1 MGVKGFEDEKSLC
14 FKYFSEISKIPRK
27 SFHEEQISAYLVQ
40 FAEDRGLW
48 VHKDAL
54 YNVIMKVPGT
64 SGRENEPPL
73 LIQSHTDMVCQK
85 DIGSPHDF
93 LKDPIEFYADDEGML
108 WAKGTTLGAD
118 DGTGVAMMLGLLD
131 EPNLSHPPLEMVFTS
146 QEEFGV
152 GGAQG
157 LDFSL
162 LSAKRMIGLDGSIEG
177 STMVSATDVLCERID
192 LPLRQEPTAENG
204 YHLSIV
210 GMTSGHGGLFIGAQ
224 RASANKTCAR
234 ILHHLN
240 EKFGIRL
247 NYINGGNLMHA
258 ISRDAEA
265 RFVVDGKIHEDQVIA
280 LVNQIAEE
288 IRHEYSRT
296 DPNIKI
302 KCKPCKLTSAASKKE
317 SDAAISLMYLL
328 PTGAVSRT
336 PDTIKQVEGSY
347 NLSII
352 EMNGEDEVFFHVV
365 SRANYPAN
373 ARELSN
379 VIHEF
384 AKVFGAPISLT
395 SSYPGHY
402 VAKDSPLVTLWAE
415 VYKEDTDKDLIIL
428 YEHCGLDAGSIFNGL
443 QMNDLIMVVPNI
455 YENHTSTEHL
465 DIDSY
470 YRAYEYLKRIVE
482 RC

>member
-1 MGVKGFEDEKSLC
+1 MKGFEDERSLC

-27 SFHEEQISAYLVQ
+27 SFHEEQISNYLLK

-48 VHKDAL
+48 VYRDAL

-64 SGRENEPPL
+64 AGREDEPPL

-85 DIGSPHDF
+85 DIGSTHDF
-93 LKDPIEFYADDEGML
+93 LKDPIEFYADDHGML
-108 WAKGTTLGAD
+108 RANGTTLGAD
-118 DGTGVAMMLGLLD
+118 DGTGVAMMLGLMD
-131 EPNLSHPPLEMVFTS
+131 EPDLSHPPLEMVFTS

-162 LSAKRMIGLDGSIEG
+162 LSSKRMIGLDGSIEG

-192 LPLRQEPTAENG
+192 LPLHQEAAGAPG
-204 YHLSIV
+204 YTLRIV

-224 RASANKTCAR
+224 RASANKVCAR

-240 EKFGIRL
+240 ETFGIRL
-247 NYINGGNLMHA
+247 NYLNGGNLMHA

-265 RFVVDGKIHEDQVIA
+265 RFVVDGNATADQVFELVDRIA
-280 LVNQIAEE
+280 KDVK
-288 IRHEYSRT
+288 HEYSRT
-296 DPNIKI
+296 DPNITI
-302 KCKPCKLTSAASKKE
+302 TCVSSEISSAATKIE
-317 SDAAISLMYLL
+317 SDAVISLMYLL
-328 PTGAVSRT
+328 PTGAVNRT
-336 PDTIKQVEGSY
+336 PDVITQVEGSY

-352 EMNGEDEVFFHVV
+352 EMNGDNEVYLHVV

-373 ARELSN
+373 ARELSQ

-384 AKVFGAPISLT
+384 AKVFDAPISLT

-402 VAKDSPLVTLWAE
+402 VAKDSPLVTLWSQ
-415 VYKEDTDKDLIIL
+415 VYKEDTGKDLIIL

-443 QMNDLIMVVPNI
+443 HMNDLIMVVPNI

-465 DIDSY
+465 DIESY